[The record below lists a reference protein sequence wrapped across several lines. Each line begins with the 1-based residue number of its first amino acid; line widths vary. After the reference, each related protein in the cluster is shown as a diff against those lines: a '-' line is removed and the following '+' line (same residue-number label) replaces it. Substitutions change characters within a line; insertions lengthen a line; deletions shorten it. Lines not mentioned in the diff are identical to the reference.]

1 MSRSQI
7 KDANATPPVKGILRH
22 VKWEHLVAGVSGG
35 AASTLLLHP
44 LDLVKIRF
52 QGKLLLNSYVNLWF
66 LVKFTVNKWPIWKT
80 LWVCRTRKHFIVY
93 IRLFETSHQDQL
105 ITLTYDE
112 RNYCIAYFIIWIYHY
127 HVSFVLIPSEWRS
140 SDGGTCRQTGI

>member
-66 LVKFTVNKWPIWKT
+66 LVKFTVSRWPIWKT

-105 ITLTYDE
+105 ITLTYDIE
-112 RNYCIAYFIIWIYHY
+112 RNYCIAYFIIWIYRY
-127 HVSFVLIPSEWRS
+127 HVSFVLIPQWMKEQRRW
-140 SDGGTCRQTGI
+140 DM

>member
-66 LVKFTVNKWPIWKT
+66 LVKFTVNKWPIW
-80 LWVCRTRKHFIVY
+80 VCRTRKHFIVY
-93 IRLFETSHQDQL
+93 IRLFATSHQDQL
-105 ITLTYDE
+105 ITLTYDIE
-112 RNYCIAYFIIWIYHY
+112 RNYCIAYFIIEYIVIMYHLF
-127 HVSFVLIPSEWRS
+127 SSPSEWRS